1 MGAAVDVRAFAD
13 PQVLMVGGALI
24 AVAIIGKVAAGF
36 APVWFRGKKL
46 VIGVGMV
53 PRGEVGLIFA
63 QMGLTAGVLTTGM
76 FSALTLMVMVT
87 TFMAPPLLKVLFPP
101 TGRAP
106 REPVGAV
113 AELTTEA

>member
-1 MGAAVDVRAFAD
+1 
-13 PQVLMVGGALI
+13 
-24 AVAIIGKVAAGF
+24 
-36 APVWFRGKKL
+36 
-46 VIGVGMV
+46 
-53 PRGEVGLIFA
+53 
-63 QMGLTAGVLTTGM
+63 M

-106 REPVGAV
+106 REPAGAV